1 MMKDGKKKREGLH
14 LILKLLVLVSSSLV
28 SSNSIFM
35 VRGEMI
41 GTEFGGIA
49 LMKFLNDFV
58 GMREV
63 GGSSPLILF
72 VGTLIAHP
80 SNIVV

>member
-1 MMKDGKKKREGLH
+1 MKDGKERREGLR
-14 LILKLLVLVSSSLV
+14 LISKLLASASGSLA

-35 VRGEMI
+35 VRGELI
-41 GTEFGGIA
+41 GTGFGGIA
-49 LMKFLNDFV
+49 LMKFLNDFIS
-58 GMREV
+58 MCEV
-63 GGSSPLILF
+63 GGGGPLILF